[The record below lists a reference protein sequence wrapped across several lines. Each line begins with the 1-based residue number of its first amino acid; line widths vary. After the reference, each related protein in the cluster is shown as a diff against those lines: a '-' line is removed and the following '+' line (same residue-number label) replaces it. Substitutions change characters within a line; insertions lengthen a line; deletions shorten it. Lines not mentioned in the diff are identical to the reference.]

1 MSRRLLRAAAATLRV
16 SLLGAG
22 GALGLLALSAGT
34 ASADNGEHG
43 LLGSL
48 APALESVV
56 APVDP
61 LVHNLTGPLTL
72 ASDAGAPS
80 GGSGLIGSAPLI
92 GEDLSVA
99 AALTPVTRT
108 VDATLA
114 QVPVVNSLVPS
125 GTATSLTQPLLAG
138 VDSAVAPLHEAL
150 TPVVTALDP
159 VVSPVADVL
168 DPVVDQLAPVAPGS
182 GAGEVDVLDPVLI
195 DGVPGSPSAAGLPS
209 GPGTDAAETAESLLA
224 GSLASESASMPPLSG
239 PVDSPVGA
247 SAAAMRPSGVWL
259 YGSGSQ
265 PLMAP
270 VPSPLT
276 DPGGL
281 PAVSAGAGAAAAGS
295 SGSGGKGAAAVT
307 PSSFHLDLSSLA
319 SVQSGYSAS
328 LQLGP
333 AFDPGSTPD

>member
-61 LVHNLTGPLTL
+61 LVHNLTAPLTL

-80 GGSGLIGSAPLI
+80 GGSGFIGSAPLI

-150 TPVVTALDP
+150 TPVVTALNP

-168 DPVVDQLAPVAPGS
+168 DPVVDQLAPIAPGS
-182 GAGEVDVLDPVLI
+182 GAGEVDVLDPALI
-195 DGVPGSPSAAGLPS
+195 DGVPGSPSVPELLS
-209 GPGTDAAETAESLLA
+209 GSGTDAAETAESLLA
-224 GSLASESASMPPLSG
+224 GSLGSGSASMPPLFG
-239 PVDSPVGA
+239 PANSPVGA
-247 SAAAMRPSGVWL
+247 PAAAMRPSWL
-259 YGSGSQ
+259 YGSGAQ

-281 PAVSAGAGAAAAGS
+281 PAVSAGAGAASAGS

-307 PSSFHLDLSSLA
+307 PSSFDLDLSSLA